1 VILRNSSDFAIK
13 KKINLRVMLL
23 CGSSLASFPCLGHWE
38 GFEAADPSTPSA
50 VLRYDSLM
58 GHYNTLKDLTVS
70 WPIVTDHDTDKVQSN
85 DSHMDY
91 QRTNERHATEIEQ

>member
-1 VILRNSSDFAIK
+1 MISRSR

-23 CGSSLASFPCLGHWE
+23 CGSSLVSLPCIGHWE

-58 GHYNTLKDLTVS
+58 SHYNTLENLTVS
-70 WPIVTDHDTDKVQSN
+70 WPIVADHDTDKVQSD
-85 DSHMDY
+85 DSHMDH
-91 QRTNERHATEIEQ
+91 QSTNERHATEIEQ